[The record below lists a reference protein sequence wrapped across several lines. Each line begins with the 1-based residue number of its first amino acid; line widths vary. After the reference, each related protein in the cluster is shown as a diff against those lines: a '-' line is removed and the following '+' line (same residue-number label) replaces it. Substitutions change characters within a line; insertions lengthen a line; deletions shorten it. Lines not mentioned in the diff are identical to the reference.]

1 MLFWFLQAAKVKG
14 CESVAEWSEPIR
26 NHFWHIA
33 EHCNGDA
40 EVLKVINIHLN
51 FELCGIGVYVHTS
64 L

>member
-1 MLFWFLQAAKVKG
+1 MKG

-40 EVLKVINIHLN
+40 EVLKVINIHVN